1 MRRSQDPGS
10 VDQRVEAA
18 EAVDRLGDTPLDR
31 LLAGNVDDHRAQ
43 PIAVWVGLG
52 HRVLQPG
59 LADVRRDHPAAFVQY
74 AQHGRLPDARTTAGD
89 EYTTIRVSL
98 KRCHGAIFA

>member
-1 MRRSQDPGS
+1 MRRSQDPSS

-18 EAVDRLGDTPLDR
+18 EGLDRLGDARLHR
-31 LLAGNVDDHRAQ
+31 LLAGNVDGHRAQ

-59 LADVRRDHPAAFVQY
+59 LADVRRDYPAAFVQY
-74 AQHGRLPDARTTAGD
+74 AQDGRLPDARPTAGD
-89 EYTTIRVSL
+89 EDTTIRVSL